1 MSRINTPFSRIS
13 AIAAALGTAHALGAG
28 SVVFDNTLPNQPH
41 GTTTTVPLVSGTYS
55 INASNTGYLSGSNL
69 FESFATFIVAGGETA
84 SFSNSTNLNISNVI
98 SRVTGIG
105 APNGLQPTT
114 INGNLVSTIAG
125 ANFWFINPAGV
136 TIGAGASINVPAGL
150 AIGSADFIQFADNSR
165 WYALESSAPTPSVL
179 STASPTAFG
188 FLPGTTAGALSIQAA
203 TLNPGA
209 GGNLALAS
217 GGALT
222 IGSASTPVAISTSQS
237 GNVVI
242 QSQSSAVLTD
252 STITSS
258 GTITVAGGAAGVA
271 LTGSALTTTNVGGTV
286 GSASLPGVT
295 ISSAAGPV
303 ALTTSTVTTNNVF
316 EAEGSP
322 TSGAAASIAISGG
335 TILIHGGSLE
345 SRTLNGADAGNI
357 SLSATGSAANA
368 IQIDGGAT
376 LVSNANEGNTSISA
390 NATTLSI
397 ANAGTVS
404 LQAPAGGIV
413 VSGAGLSTQAGDQNP
428 SGAGAHAGQAGAISL
443 AGAQITLADASIST
457 QASPPSATGV
467 QESASGVITSAA
479 LVPAGISLSASGAL
493 AVSGDSTL
501 STSTSGAVAAG
512 NIDISGGSVAIA
524 NSRVAASNSLFA
536 GGGTEQPVQSTG
548 NAGTINVSSGGALSI
563 QASNLESTT
572 QTTGNGGNVNI
583 TGSGSQGPTQG
594 VLIDGGAITTGLA
607 PAPGTL
613 PGNAGSITITGPSVL
628 ISGASVNAS
637 TVGTGTAG
645 NVSITATANAGVGP
659 SQGGTGDA
667 LLITGGA
674 TISSTTPSINFAVGA
689 LAGAV
694 SVDASAGSLRIDSAS
709 SVATNATNNQA
720 GPITLIGA
728 TGLTLDNADISST
741 SFHGGAAG
749 AGNAPVSVALQS
761 SGPIALLD
769 GTTVATSTSGPPPG
783 NNIIIA
789 TPAAVSVSGGSSLT
803 SITDSDGSG
812 PGGNIRVTGGSVHF
826 TGGEINVSTGGTG
839 PAGNVTLEATG
850 ADSGGVPALLVDGG
864 AVLSSDASSSAFFAT
879 ASSGSISLLADKG
892 TVSIVGAP
900 GSTASSTLLSSSTVS
915 GDGGSSGAVTLS
927 GVNVS
932 LNGATIDTTT
942 ATYNTVSAP
951 PASVTVSA
959 SGRVSLVNSLIDAR
973 TSGLIDAGSIAIT
986 GGSVSISGGLQ
997 PAAFGNGTLPANTAL
1012 FSGSSAE
1019 GNGGAILVSSPNGL
1033 VTISDATLST
1043 ASNAVGYG
1051 GTIAVVG
1058 SGVLI
1063 SQQSLLTANDNPGP
1077 GAPGSVTVRA
1087 TGSTAAN
1094 DPLQNELT
1102 SATAGVVRIVDSG
1115 VTAVNVGGLDGGAAG
1130 RGQIWIGADLPG
1142 GSPVVSN
1149 NVVIAGSVLSNDV
1162 SNDGTGNNLTVTA
1175 SKGVWIG
1182 PSTGGG
1188 FADPN
1193 ASSAFPDPRFAT
1205 TPAVLVTGNSR
1216 SLISAQTESSA
1227 VSGGQILIQGGS
1239 GGVTI
1244 VSSNVDAN
1252 NSVDGSNAGSTRV
1265 QSNITINTGSTGGPV
1280 SLADSVVTTETSG
1293 VNPAG
1298 NIVING
1304 GSVAVTGG
1312 ELSAASTANGAVTP
1326 ELYAADDVGNAG
1338 SVSLTATQASGAN
1351 GAPALTVSG
1360 ALIQSSA
1367 ATAAALVDSSS
1378 GLPILASDGTTLA
1391 IPNAGTVTLTA
1402 TQGSIGIAAGST
1414 LTTAA
1419 GPLAGNA
1426 GVVTLSAQRGAVT
1439 VANSALNTDAA
1450 STWTVDSN
1458 GNPVPS
1464 SIASVAIGAANGA
1477 VSLNDALLTA
1487 NTSGTI
1493 GAGNIN
1499 ITAATV
1505 GVSGGSLTA
1514 KTSGTGNAGNIALTA
1529 SGTDA
1534 ASAPALQVS
1543 GGAQVSSDASSGSS
1557 AATNAGTVT
1566 LNAANGTVQLGLPT
1580 DTTQT
1585 SLSSSAGASAGAAGA
1600 VTIRGAAI
1608 DLGDALVATTVAGS
1622 TPSATRG
1629 TIVLDAN
1636 GGSGALTVANST
1648 LNATTSGA
1656 TQAGEIDLQG
1666 NPIVISNSTI
1676 SSKTTG
1682 TGAAG
1687 SICVG
1692 SGAVCVPTGGV
1703 VTTGQRSIIHAGAA
1717 SPGSIAITAST
1728 LSTSTSTSGNAG
1740 NIDVTSTGPLALSAA
1755 TIESQSTS
1763 PSPTNAGTV
1772 GIITLT
1778 GASVSITNHSLVSAT
1793 SVGNFVPGETTGEG
1807 TPPPATTPGTAITIS
1822 NTGGTAP
1829 LQISNSSVNASAG
1842 LANGSN
1848 IAVNAGGSPVELQG
1862 STLLAS
1868 ANAGNGG
1875 NITINDAGTTTLQ
1888 QSGILARATAGNGG
1902 AINIQL
1908 TKGAVFVED
1917 AQSLVS
1923 ATSQTGNNG
1932 TVTISGPQTN
1942 FQSSLYVPEVSA
1954 AKPPELSANACQRDS
1969 SHSTFVRE
1977 GQGGVAPAP
1986 DDYATGRAAG
1996 ARASESAAQ
2005 ARPAPAVAGNA
2016 PVRLAGCK

>member
-13 AIAAALGTAHALGAG
+13 ALVAAFSTAQALGAG
-28 SVVFDNTLPNQPH
+28 SVVFDNTLPNQAH
-41 GTTTTVPLVSGTYS
+41 GTTTTVPLVNGTYS
-55 INASNTGYLSGSNL
+55 INAANTGYLSGTNL

-84 SFSNSTNLNISNVI
+84 RFSNSTNLNISNVI

-105 APNGLQPTT
+105 APNGLQPTA
-114 INGNLVSTIAG
+114 INGTLTSTIAG

-136 TIGAGASINVPAGL
+136 TIGAGATINVPAGL

-165 WYALESSAPTPSVL
+165 WYALESGAPTPSVL

-188 FLPGTTAGALSIQAA
+188 FLAGTTAGALSIQAA
-203 TLNPGA
+203 TFNPGV
-209 GGNLALAS
+209 GGSVTLAS

-222 IGSASTPVAISTSQS
+222 IGSASTPVAISGQG

-242 QSQSSAVLTD
+242 QSQSSAALTD
-252 STITSS
+252 TTIATG

-271 LTGSALTTTNVGGTV
+271 ITGSALTTTNAGGTV

-295 ISSAAGPV
+295 ISSAGGPV

-322 TSGAAASIAISGG
+322 TSGAAASIAITGG
-335 TILIHGGSLE
+335 TIVIHGGSLE
-345 SRTLNGADAGNI
+345 SQTLNGADAGNL

-390 NATTLSI
+390 NGTTLSI
-397 ANAGTVS
+397 ANAGTIT

-413 VSGAGLSTQAGDQNP
+413 VSGSSLSTQAGDPNP
-428 SGAGAHAGQAGAISL
+428 SGAGAHAGQAGSISL
-443 AGAQITLADASIST
+443 AGSQITLSGTTLST

-467 QESASGVITSAA
+467 QESPSGGVTSAA
-479 LVPAGISLSASGAL
+479 LLPADISLTASGAIG
-493 AVSGDSTL
+493 VSGASTL
-501 STSTSGAVAAG
+501 STGTSGAVAAG
-512 NIDISGGSVAIA
+512 NIDVSGGSVAIA
-524 NSRVAASNSLFA
+524 NSLVSGSNSRFG
-536 GGGTEQPVQSTG
+536 GGGTEEPVQSTG
-548 NAGTINVSSGGALSI
+548 NAGTINVSSSGALSI
-563 QASNLESTT
+563 QASTLVSTT
-572 QTTGNGGNVNI
+572 ETTGNGGNVNI
-583 TGSGSQGPTQG
+583 TGSGSQGPTQP
-594 VLIDGGAITTGLA
+594 VLIEGGSITTGLA
-607 PAPGTL
+607 PALGTL
-613 PGNAGSITITGPSVL
+613 PGNAGSIAIAGPSVL

-645 NVSITATANAGVGP
+645 NVTITATGTAGVGP

-674 TISSTTPSINFAVGA
+674 TVSATTPSIDFSVGA
-689 LAGAV
+689 LPGAV
-694 SVDASAGSLRIDSAS
+694 TVDASAGSLRIDSAS
-709 SVATNATNNQA
+709 TVATNATNNQA
-720 GPITLIGA
+720 GPITLTGT
-728 TGLTLDNADISST
+728 TGLTVDNASISST
-741 SFHGGAAG
+741 SIHAGSGGAG
-749 AGNAPVSVALQS
+749 DAPVSVALLS
-761 SGPIALLD
+761 SGPITLLD
-769 GTTVATSTSGPPPG
+769 GATVATSTSGPPPG
-783 NNIIIA
+783 NNIVIT
-789 TPAAVSVSGGSSLT
+789 TPAAVSLSGGSSLT
-803 SITDSDGSG
+803 SVTERLGSG
-812 PGGNIRVTGGSVHF
+812 PGGDIRVTGGSIHI
-826 TGGEINVSTGGTG
+826 TGGAINVSTDGTAT
-839 PAGNVTLEATG
+839 AGSVTLDASG
-850 ADSGGVPALLVDGG
+850 ADSGGVPALLIDGG
-864 AVLSSDASSSAFFAT
+864 AVLSSDATANAFTPT
-879 ASSGSISLLADKG
+879 AASGSIALLANKG
-892 TVSIVGAP
+892 TVSIVGTP
-900 GSTASSTLLSSSTVS
+900 GESTTVSSSTVS
-915 GDGGSSGAVTLS
+915 RDGGPSGAVTLT
-927 GVNVS
+927 GVNVA

-942 ATYNTVSAP
+942 AAENVFTAP
-951 PASVTVSA
+951 PASVTVTA
-959 SGRVSLVNSLIDAR
+959 SGHVSLVDSLIDAR
-973 TSGLIDAGSIAIT
+973 TSGFIDAGSIAIT

-997 PAAFGNGTLPANTAL
+997 PAAFGSATLPANTAL
-1012 FSGSSAE
+1012 FSGSSGSSAE

-1043 ASNAVGYG
+1043 ASNSVGYG
-1051 GTIAVVG
+1051 GTIALVG

-1063 SQQSLLTANDNPGP
+1063 EQQSLLTANTDPGP

-1087 TGSTAAN
+1087 TGTTAAN

-1102 SATAGVVRIVDSG
+1102 SATPGVVRIVDSG
-1115 VTAVNVGGLDGGAAG
+1115 VTAVNVGGLNGGAAG
-1130 RGQIWIGADLPG
+1130 RGQIWIGEDVPG
-1142 GSPVVSN
+1142 GSPVVSD

-1182 PSTGGG
+1182 PSASGGYP
-1188 FADPN
+1188 DPN
-1193 ASSAFPDPRFAT
+1193 ANSAYPDPRFAA
-1205 TPAVLVTGNSR
+1205 TPAVQVTGNSR

-1265 QSNITINTGSTGGPV
+1265 QSNIQINTGSASGPV

-1298 NIVING
+1298 NITING
-1304 GSVAVTGG
+1304 GSLTIRGG

-1326 ELYAADDVGNAG
+1326 ELYTADDVGNAG
-1338 SVSLTATQASGAN
+1338 YVSLTATQASGAN
-1351 GAPALTVSG
+1351 GAPALSVSG

-1426 GVVTLSAQRGAVT
+1426 GVVTLSAPHGGVT

-1450 STWTVDSN
+1450 STWTVGSN

-1464 SIASVAIGAANGA
+1464 SIATIAIGAADGA

-1493 GAGNIN
+1493 GAGNIT
-1499 ITAATV
+1499 IAGATV
-1505 GVSGGSLTA
+1505 GVTGGSLTA
-1514 KTSGTGNAGNIALTA
+1514 KTTGTGNAGYIALTA
-1529 SGTDA
+1529 TGTDA
-1534 ASAPALQVS
+1534 SAAPALEVS
-1543 GGAQVSSDASSGSS
+1543 GGAQVSSDASGGLS

-1566 LNAANGTVQLGLPT
+1566 LSAANGTVQLGLPT
-1580 DTTQT
+1580 DTAQT
-1585 SLSSSAGASAGAAGA
+1585 TLSSSAGVAAGAAGA
-1600 VTIRGAAI
+1600 VTVRGAAI

-1636 GGSGALTVANST
+1636 GGTGPLTIANST

-1666 NPIVISNSTI
+1666 NPIIISHSTI

-1692 SGAVCVPTGGV
+1692 TGAGACVAASAAPA
-1703 VTTGQRSIIHAGAA
+1703 TGQRAIIHAGAA
-1717 SPGSIAITAST
+1717 APGSIAITAST

-1755 TIESQSTS
+1755 TIESESTS

-1778 GASVSITNHSLVSAT
+1778 GASVSITDHSLVSAT
-1793 SVGNFVPGETTGEG
+1793 SVGNFVPGETSGGG
-1807 TPPPATTPGTAITIS
+1807 TTTPGTAITINS
-1822 NTGGTAP
+1822 TGGTTP
-1829 LQISNSSVNASAG
+1829 LQVSDSTVNASAG

-1848 IAVNAGGSPVELQG
+1848 IAVNAGGSPIELQG
-1862 STLLAS
+1862 SNLLAS

-1942 FQSSLYVPEVSA
+1942 FQSSLYVPLVSA

-1996 ARASESAAQ
+1996 ARAGESAAQ
-2005 ARPAPAVAGNA
+2005 AGPAATVAGNA